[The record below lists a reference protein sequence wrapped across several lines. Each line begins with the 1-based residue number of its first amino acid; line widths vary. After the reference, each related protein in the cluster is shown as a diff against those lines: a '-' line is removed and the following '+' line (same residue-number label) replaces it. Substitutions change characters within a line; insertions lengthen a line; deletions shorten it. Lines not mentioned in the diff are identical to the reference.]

1 MIPVMSN
8 TKTVRIRLT
17 LKTILGI
24 WLLATNSVLFAQQD
38 GPPSGPPPDLQGS
51 PEGGAPQLT
60 NVKKRLS
67 QMTHRYDLTPSQQ
80 EAVRPI
86 LEAERQ
92 QMTELRNDDSW
103 APQDMFIRMNTIHET
118 TSKKIEAILTDKQ
131 KAKFEEDEAKMETQ
145 RRHRM
150 EQMEGSEGLPPPPPD
165 GGPPPN

>member
-1 MIPVMSN
+1 MS
-8 TKTVRIRLT
+8 
-17 LKTILGI
+17 
-24 WLLATNSVLFAQQD
+24 
-38 GPPSGPPPDLQGS
+38 
-51 PEGGAPQLT
+51 
-60 NVKKRLS
+60 
-67 QMTHRYDLTPSQQ
+67 HRYDLTPSQQ